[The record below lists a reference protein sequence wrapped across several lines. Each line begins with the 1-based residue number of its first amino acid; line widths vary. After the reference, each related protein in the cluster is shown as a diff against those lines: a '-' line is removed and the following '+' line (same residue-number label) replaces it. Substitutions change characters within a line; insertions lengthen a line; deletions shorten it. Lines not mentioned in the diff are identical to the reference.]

1 MATEPVRRMR
11 PVGLLIVIAGAVM
24 MAVAAFTPV
33 TFGPESLFRD
43 VHRLYFVFD
52 DAIQYAAALLLSSGI
67 AIAAVWGLAH
77 PGSRSA
83 RRFVIAGGIVA
94 IAAWIVMA
102 VFVFQVSL
110 PADRLTQA
118 FQFQPFQLDQPAV
131 KSAYVRGLVALAV
144 GVLVVVTG
152 VIVARPRSLLAEPEL
167 AASASGAVLGFIGG
181 LILIVA
187 DFAVLAL
194 WAEASS
200 GHWNGRRPYMTDVAW
215 TFWEHRLVH
224 MGALL
229 PGVAVIIVALW
240 ALASPGS
247 RRASRWFLVVA
258 STVAAG
264 IVAATVVSLSRP
276 GPPGWTA
283 FVLRLAAIAGV
294 GALFALVG
302 AIALSRGSR
311 SAPRPG
317 PSDRRTRSPA

>member
-1 MATEPVRRMR
+1 MASEPARRMR
-11 PVGLLIVIAGAVM
+11 PVGLLIVIAGAAT
-24 MAVAAFTPV
+24 MAVAAFVPV

-43 VHRLYFVFD
+43 VHRQYFVFD
-52 DAIQYAAALLLSSGI
+52 DAVQYAGAILLSSGI
-67 AIAAVWGLAH
+67 AIAAVSGLAH

-83 RRFVIAGGIVA
+83 RRFVIAAGIVA

-102 VFVFQVSL
+102 AFVFQLSL
-110 PADRLTQA
+110 TAGRPFQP

-152 VIVARPRSLLAEPEL
+152 VIVARPRSPVTEPDPPG
-167 AASASGAVLGFIGG
+167 SASGAVLGFIGG
-181 LILIVA
+181 VILIVA

-194 WAEASS
+194 WAEAWQ
-200 GHWNGRRPYMTDVAW
+200 WNGQRPYMTKVAW

-224 MGALL
+224 LGALL
-229 PGVAVIIVALW
+229 PGVAVTTVALW

-247 RRASRWFLVVA
+247 RRASRWFLVVT

-264 IVAATVVSLSRP
+264 IVVATVVSLSRS
-276 GPPGWTA
+276 GSPGWTA
-283 FVLRLAAIAGV
+283 FVLRLAAVEGV
-294 GALFALVG
+294 GALLALVG
-302 AIALSRGSR
+302 AIALSRGPR

-317 PSDRRTRSPA
+317 RVARRTRSPA